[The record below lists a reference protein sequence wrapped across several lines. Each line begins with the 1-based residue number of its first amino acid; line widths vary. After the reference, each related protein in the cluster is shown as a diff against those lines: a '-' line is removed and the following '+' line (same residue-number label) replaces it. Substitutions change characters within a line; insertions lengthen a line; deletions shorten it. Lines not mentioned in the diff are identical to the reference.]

1 MVTVADPRTEQTL
14 KEVLRKRVERC
25 GDKPWIVTPECQYS
39 YREIDFT
46 SNRLGHGLMGIGLE
60 MGRTVLIMLP
70 DVIDYI
76 YIWCALAKFGAVEVP
91 VNVHYRGGILTHIV
105 NDSQADTMIVDRQ
118 YLDRVELVADELEGL
133 KRLILYSEDADGSES
148 GVPESLAGRF
158 DVLRFEDIQGDSD
171 APIPGGPAY
180 SDLIGIMYT
189 SGTTGPSKGVMVT
202 HAHAFEYAATPFELL
217 ELGPTDVYYAP
228 LPLFHIAGQWAVI
241 YACCIADATAV
252 LVGTFSLQSYW
263 ADVRRFGA
271 TCGFLLGAMANF
283 IYNQPRTEDDAE
295 NTMERMV
302 VVPLIP
308 EIEDFKAR
316 FNCLVSTTWAGTEMN
331 CPTRSGFELA
341 DNRSCGRV
349 VGDRYEVRVVDEN
362 DQELP
367 PGVPGEA
374 VVRTKEPWIMMA
386 GYWGHPDWT
395 VKAWRNL
402 WYHTGDMLMRD
413 EAGNFYFVDRA
424 KDAIRRRGEN
434 ISSVEVEHEINAH
447 PDVLECAVIPIESEH
462 TEQEVMAVVVAR
474 EGHALDPEALI
485 RFLEPRMAYFM
496 VPRYVDVIPAMPKTP
511 TGKIQKFDLRDAGL
525 TPTTWDREAAGV
537 KLKR

>member
-1 MVTVADPRTEQTL
+1 M
-14 KEVLRKRVERC
+14 
-25 GDKPWIVTPECQYS
+25 
-39 YREIDFT
+39 
-46 SNRLGHGLMGIGLE
+46 
-60 MGRTVLIMLP
+60 
-70 DVIDYI
+70 
-76 YIWCALAKFGAVEVP
+76 
-91 VNVHYRGGILTHIV
+91 
-105 NDSQADTMIVDRQ
+105 
-118 YLDRVELVADELEGL
+118 
-133 KRLILYSEDADGSES
+133 
-148 GVPESLAGRF
+148 
-158 DVLRFEDIQGDSD
+158 
-171 APIPGGPAY
+171 
-180 SDLIGIMYT
+180 
-189 SGTTGPSKGVMVT
+189 
-202 HAHAFEYAATPFELL
+202 
-217 ELGPTDVYYAP
+217 
-228 LPLFHIAGQWAVI
+228 
-241 YACCIADATAV
+241 
-252 LVGTFSLQSYW
+252 
-263 ADVRRFGA
+263 
-271 TCGFLLGAMANF
+271 
-283 IYNQPRTEDDAE
+283 
-295 NTMERMV
+295 
-302 VVPLIP
+302 
-308 EIEDFKAR
+308 
-316 FNCLVSTTWAGTEMN
+316 
-331 CPTRSGFELA
+331 RSGFELA
-341 DNRSCGRV
+341 NNRTCGRIAE
-349 VGDRYEVRVVDEN
+349 DRYEVRIVDEH

-374 VVRTKEPWIMMA
+374 IVRTKEPWIMMA